1 MAEWFEKIFDNDY
14 IRAYSRQNKS
24 TVEDVNVIIELLSPE
39 KNMKILDLCSGY
51 GRHSLEL
58 ARRGYNIT
66 GYDLSMEFIKYA
78 KKKADEENLKVDFV
92 HGDVRELDYKDEFD
106 IVLNLYT
113 SFGYFSH
120 DENQEV
126 IESIARA
133 LVPNGRFLIE
143 ALCFSGLIRR
153 ADPEQPATVFEG
165 DDVMIV
171 DTRRW
176 DLEQNIMNVSRK
188 LFFTDG
194 TRNEYT
200 FALRVYTLA
209 EMIRMIQKAG
219 LRLVDYFGSLQGNAY
234 DYQSTHYVIIAEKAF

>member
-14 IRAYSRQNKS
+14 IRAYAQQNKN
-24 TVEDVNVIIELLSPE
+24 TVEDVDGIVELLSPE

-66 GYDLSMEFIKYA
+66 GYDLSVEFLNHA
-78 KKKADEENLKVDFV
+78 KKKAEEENLKVKFV

-126 IESIARA
+126 IESISRS

-171 DTRRW
+171 DSRRW

-188 LFFTDG
+188 LFFADG
-194 TRNEYT
+194 KRNEYS

-209 EMIRMIQKAG
+209 EILRMIQKAG
-219 LRLVDYFGSLQGNAY
+219 LRLVDYFGNLKGNTY